1 MTGSPSRSRWRR
13 RRWSLTADTYTH
25 VLSDGRELTT
35 PRFSY
40 LSDYGAEVVDHY
52 HGSATISQGAAVVE
66 GDCVIATVGG
76 PATDPT
82 WLGSLQDSAPT
93 VDLLEGGAWLRLADG
108 REGEIQVERAVAG
121 SGLTEFSGAKGIL
134 DLH

>member
-1 MTGSPSRSRWRR
+1 M
-13 RRWSLTADTYTH
+13 SLTADTYTH